1 MLEKVSY
8 KMISKINNR
17 EVIQFIQDHLKSDPI
32 QLVFESN
39 KYPDLPIREIANQIA
54 SRQKAKDKLPE
65 WYSNPEIIFPL
76 KENLEQAS
84 SEITARFKSRWLKG
98 KSILDLTGGI
108 GVDLFYMS
116 NSFKD
121 ANYVEPNAELIDIT
135 EYNFRLLRKKVKTFN
150 TTAEEFLHSNSSS
163 YDVIYLDPSR
173 RSKTKKRVYGLED
186 YEPNVVDLY
195 DALIGIGNEVVVKT
209 SPMIDIKQT
218 LRLLPDTYRVQVV
231 AVDNE
236 VKEVL
241 FYINSKVN
249 VEVSIEAWNISN
261 SIDVQE
267 FKFTLDEESKAIPEI
282 SIPRKYL
289 YEPNSAIRKAGA
301 FSLIATQYGLSKLH
315 SNTHLYTSDE
325 VKSNFPGRIFEII
338 KIIKP
343 NKKEIKKEFPG
354 GKVNVISKNFPMG
367 TNEIKKKFRLIDGGD
382 EFLIFCEVP
391 NQKTS
396 LRCSLIRT

>member
-8 KMISKINNR
+8 KMMSKIYNR

-32 QLVFESN
+32 HLVFESK

-84 SEITARFKSRWLKG
+84 SEVTAKFKSRWLKG
-98 KSILDLTGGI
+98 KSILDLTGGS

-116 NSFKD
+116 KTFKH
-121 ANYVEPNAELIDIT
+121 AFYVEPNAELIDIT

-163 YDVIYLDPSR
+163 YDVVYIDPSR
-173 RSKTKKRVYGLED
+173 RSKTKKRVYSLEE
-186 YEPNVVDLY
+186 YQPNVVDLY
-195 DALIGIGNEVVVKT
+195 DELLEIGKEVVVKT
-209 SPMIDIKQT
+209 SPMIDIKKT
-218 LRLLPDTYRVQVV
+218 LQQLPGTFLVQVLSV
-231 AVDNE
+231 ENE

-241 FYINSKVN
+241 FYLSK
-249 VEVSIEAWNISN
+249 EIKSEIKIEAWNILN
-261 SIDVQE
+261 SKDDQE
-267 FKFTLDEESKAIPEI
+267 FTFTLDEEKKAMPEI
-282 SIPRKYL
+282 SIPKRYL

-301 FSLIATQYGLSKLH
+301 FSLIATRYRLSKLH
-315 SNTHLYTSDE
+315 SNTHFYSSDE
-325 VKSNFPGRIFEII
+325 IKNDFPGRIFEVI

-367 TNEIKKKFRLIDGGD
+367 TNEIKKKFRLADGGD

-396 LRCSLIRT
+396 LRCSLIRR